1 MKEITLASTAAQ
13 PGKNHPGV
21 LAVVVALFLAAV
33 DSTIVSTVL
42 PTISQQLGHPA
53 LWPWV
58 MSAFL
63 LPVALV
69 APLAGACGD
78 RFGVSAM
85 LKACLLIFLAASVL
99 AAVSATMPML
109 ILARALQGIGAGGI
123 IVLSYSLLAEL
134 FDAERRGRMQ
144 GMLSG
149 VWGLSA
155 IAGPLLGSALSAT
168 FSWRAIFWLNI
179 PTGLLAMALLFVA
192 PAVSK
197 RSGKA
202 RLDVPGQGALIV
214 AACCLLLLTA
224 LPERGPGP
232 IGILTTGLL
241 LGLLVLIARVR
252 RQPESSPIPLPL
264 FQQRRLFP
272 IIVLVLLSSAGLY
285 AAVTLLPL
293 ALSQQAI
300 GVPTGLLVMLA
311 ALGWVAGAAVCGA
324 KLAAAGYRRMAAGGM
339 LQLAAGG
346 LLMAWAIAQQQPW
359 LMAAALLL
367 IGLGMGF
374 TATTTLVLAQ
384 NAAPPERLGAW
395 TATVQF
401 LRNLG
406 AALGVNILATVQLH
420 LSGMRA
426 FPICFIILGV
436 SMLAGLFFT
445 LSLPRAYPAK
455 KPENRT
461 DGYRDVKQ

>member
-1 MKEITLASTAAQ
+1 MKETTLAPAAAL
-13 PGKNHPGV
+13 PKKNSVGV
-21 LAVVVALFLAAV
+21 LAVIVALFLAAV

-42 PTISQQLGHPA
+42 PTISQQLGHPS

-78 RFGVSAM
+78 RLGVSTT
-85 LKACLLIFLAASVL
+85 LKACLLIFLGASVL

-109 ILARALQGIGAGGI
+109 ILARALQGVGAGGI
-123 IVLSYSLLAEL
+123 IVLSYSLLAAL
-134 FDAERRGRMQ
+134 FDAERRGKMQ

-155 IAGPLLGSALSAT
+155 IVGPLLGSALGAT
-168 FSWRAIFWLNI
+168 FGWRAIFWLNI
-179 PTGLLAMALLFVA
+179 PLGLLALLLLFVA

-197 RSGKA
+197 GTGR
-202 RLDVPGQGALIV
+202 RHLDMPAQAALIV

-224 LPERGPGP
+224 RPDSGDASFGM
-232 IGILTTGLL
+232 LTAGFIVGLL
-241 LGLLVLIARVR
+241 ALIARVR
-252 RQPESSPIPLPL
+252 RQPECSPIPLPF
-264 FQQRRLFP
+264 FQQRTLFP
-272 IIVLVLLSSAGLY
+272 VIVLVLLSSAGLY
-285 AAVTLLPL
+285 ASVTLLPL
-293 ALSQQAI
+293 ALSQQPIALS
-300 GVPTGLLVMLA
+300 TGLLVMLA
-311 ALGWVAGAAVCGA
+311 ALGWVVGAAVCGA
-324 KLAAAGYRRMAAGGM
+324 KLAAVGYRRMAAGGM

-346 LLMAWAIAQQQPW
+346 LLMAWAITQQQPW
-359 LMAAALLL
+359 LMAVSLLL

-406 AALGVNILATVQLH
+406 AALGVNILATMQLH
-420 LSGMRA
+420 LNGLHA

-436 SMLAGLFFT
+436 SMLVGLIFT
-445 LSLPRAYPAK
+445 LLLPRAYPAK
-455 KPENRT
+455 SP
-461 DGYRDVKQ
+461 

>member
-1 MKEITLASTAAQ
+1 MKEIALASAVTR
-13 PGKNHPGV
+13 PEKNNTGV
-21 LAVVVALFLAAV
+21 LAVVIALILAAV

-78 RFGVSAM
+78 RLGVSTM
-85 LKACLLIFLAASVL
+85 LKACLLIFLGASAL
-99 AAVSATMPML
+99 AAVSTSMPML
-109 ILARALQGIGAGGI
+109 ILARALQGVGAGGI
-123 IVLSYSLLAEL
+123 IVLSYSLLAVL
-134 FDAERRGRMQ
+134 FDAERRGKMQ

-155 IAGPLLGSALSAT
+155 IVGPLLGSALAAA
-168 FSWRAIFWLNI
+168 FGWRAIFWLNI
-179 PTGLLAMALLFVA
+179 PLGLLALALLFFA
-192 PAVSK
+192 PTVSK
-197 RSGKA
+197 GPGKT
-202 RLDVPGQGALIV
+202 RLDVPAQGALIV

-224 LPERGPGP
+224 LPESGAAL
-232 IGILTTGLL
+232 IWMLTTGLL
-241 LGLLVLIARVR
+241 LGLLALIACVR
-252 RQPESSPIPLPL
+252 RQPESSPIPLPF
-264 FQQRRLFP
+264 FQQRTLFP
-272 IIVLVLLSSAGLY
+272 VIVLVLLSSAGLY
-285 AAVTLLPL
+285 ASVTLLPL
-293 ALSQQAI
+293 ALSQQST
-300 GVPTGLLVMLA
+300 GVSTGLLVMLA

-324 KLAAAGYRRMAAGGM
+324 KLAAVGYRRMAAIGM

-346 LLMAWAIAQQQPW
+346 LLMAWAITQRQPW
-359 LMAAALLL
+359 LMAMALLL
-367 IGLGMGF
+367 TGLGMGF

-406 AALGVNILATVQLH
+406 AALGINILATVQLQ
-420 LSGMRA
+420 LSGLHA

-436 SMLAGLFFT
+436 SMLVGLIFT
-445 LSLPRAYPAK
+445 FPLPRAYPAK
-455 KPENRT
+455 
-461 DGYRDVKQ
+461 